1 MRSIPKLRVMLVAST
16 SQSAWVGPLRRQV
29 AAVSLSSSSRTV
41 AGRSLVSRPAR
52 TISPFDSRLTTFAPR
67 IAVLP
72 LPTPRAFNGTVRYST
87 SAVLRAQSN
96 TAQLKPATSEMNEQD
111 QSESDPDQP
120 PKKAT
125 IRERLRF
132 LSRRYGWWALGVYL
146 LASLVDF
153 SLTFLAIHM
162 LGADHIRD
170 LENRFRRYIGMGK
183 RELEDHEVAAWPVPI
198 AVGGSSQGENSTVA
212 NNAEAARV
220 AAQRVKK
227 QEDIGLST
235 GGKPSS
241 SSSSSSSGTL
251 WTEALLA
258 YTIHKTLLLPFRVGV
273 TAAVTPSFV
282 KYMVRL
288 GWAKNNDAVKQAAH
302 KVKMARDAAKAKA
315 ASKV

>member
-1 MRSIPKLRVMLVAST
+1 MFAST
-16 SQSAWVGPLRRQV
+16 SQSVWAGPMRRQI
-29 AAVSLSSSSRTV
+29 ALGLSSSSRSV
-41 AGRSLVSRPAR
+41 ATRSVAPLPVRIDASIASRAASIP
-52 TISPFDSRLTTFAPR
+52 TR
-67 IAVLP
+67 ITALP
-72 LPTPRAFNGTVRYST
+72 LQTMRSFNGTARFST
-87 SAVLRAQSN
+87 SALVRAQSN
-96 TAQLKPATSEMNEQD
+96 TAQLQPQASTSETFHED
-111 QSESDPDQP
+111 QPESDPDEP

-162 LGADHIRD
+162 LGADHIRE
-170 LENRFRRYIGMGK
+170 LEDQVRKYIGMGK
-183 RELEDHEVAAWPVPI
+183 RELEDHEVAAWPVPA
-198 AVGGSSQGENSTVA
+198 AVIGSSKQGEDSQLD
-212 NNAEAARV
+212 NNAEVARK

-227 QEDIGLST
+227 QEDIGIST
-235 GGKPSS
+235 GGKSTSS
-241 SSSSSSSGTL
+241 SSSSSSTL

-273 TAAVTPSFV
+273 TAAITPSFV

-288 GWAKNNDAVKQAAH
+288 GWAKNNDAVQKAAH

-315 ASKV
+315 SGKV